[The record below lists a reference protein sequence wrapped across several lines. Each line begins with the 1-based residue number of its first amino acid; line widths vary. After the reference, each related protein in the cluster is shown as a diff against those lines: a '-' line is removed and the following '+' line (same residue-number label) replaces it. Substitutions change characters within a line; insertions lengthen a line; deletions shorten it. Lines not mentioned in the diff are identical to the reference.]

1 MERVWSVVGTSA
13 TDKDGSSG
21 PLMDLV
27 EDLKPCTLEHF
38 HVPLLLSPF
47 SSTTYRGS

>member
-1 MERVWSVVGTSA
+1 VWSVVGTST
-13 TDKDGSSG
+13 TDKDGRSW

-27 EDLKPCTLEHF
+27 EDLKPGTEHF

-47 SSTTYRGS
+47 FS